1 MNVLAVLA
9 SVGGGSSGTD
19 PLVAVAV
26 IVVLGVGSQWLAGRL
41 GIPSILVLLAAGLL
55 AGPGLDLVDPDA
67 LLGDLLFPLVSLGV
81 GILLFEGGLALRRDE
96 VVEVGASLARL
107 IVVGAF
113 VTWVVAAVA
122 IDTLFE
128 VETSAAWLIG
138 AVLVVSGPT
147 VVLPIL
153 AQIDI
158 RPASAAL
165 LKWEGILIDPVGALL
180 AVVVLEAVLGAD
192 SAGEIVARI
201 AVTLIGGAVV
211 GIVMAVL
218 LAEAIRHHW
227 VPDRLHNAVV
237 LMAVVGAF
245 VLADQLQSEAGL
257 TATTIMGV
265 ALANQRRAPVAH
277 IAEFEEDLGVL
288 VLGGLFILLG
298 ARVDL
303 DAVVDFLPRSLALL
317 AVLVLVARP
326 LAVAAATLGS
336 TVPVRDRLFIAAMAP
351 RGIVAA
357 AVASLFA
364 IELEA
369 EGEAVAEFVP
379 IVFTVIVGTVIVY
392 GLAAGRLA
400 RLLRVARAEA
410 RGVALVGAQD
420 WVLDLGER
428 LVDLGVPVL
437 VVTSDPERAAA
448 AAGRGLLV
456 YSGRLDSEE
465 LPLAARGVG
474 VALGLA
480 LTDSDDTNDFA
491 VRRLSEIVGR
501 ANVFGLPAPGGHDEG
516 GTGSSVVARRPFGSA
531 VTRDD
536 VAALLE
542 GGARVR
548 VLQRPPRGDQPWLP
562 LVAVAAD
569 GTPRVCG
576 DDERFRPGDQVVALV
591 AERRG
596 AGRFLRL

>member
-1 MNVLAVLA
+1 MSSIAAVA
-9 SVGGGSSGTD
+9 ATTGSGPD

-41 GIPSILVLLAAGLL
+41 GIPSILLLLGAGLL

-96 VVEVGASLARL
+96 AREVGASLARL
-107 IVVGAF
+107 IVVGAL

-122 IDTLFE
+122 IDTLFA
-128 VETSAAWLIG
+128 VDTSSAWLIG

-158 RPASAAL
+158 RPASSAL

-192 SAGEIVARI
+192 TAGEIVARI
-201 AVTLIGGAVV
+201 TVTLIGGAAV
-211 GIVMAVL
+211 GVVMAVL
-218 LAEAIRHHW
+218 LAEALRRHW

-245 VLADQLQSEAGL
+245 VLADQMQSEAGL

-265 ALANQRRAPVAH
+265 ALANQKRAPVAH

-288 VLGGLFILLG
+288 VLGGLFVLLG

-303 DAVVDFLPRSLALL
+303 GAVIDFLPRSLALL
-317 AVLVLVARP
+317 AVLVFVARP

-336 TVPVRDRLFIAAMAP
+336 PVPVRDRFFIAAMAP

-369 EGEAVAEFVP
+369 QGRGVPEFVP
-379 IVFTVIVGTVIVY
+379 VVFTVIVGTVIVY

-400 RLLRVARAEA
+400 RLLKVARAEA
-410 RGVALVGAQD
+410 RGVALVGGD
-420 WVLDLGER
+420 GWVLDLADR
-428 LVDLGVPVL
+428 LVELGVPVL
-437 VVTSDPERAAA
+437 VITSDPERVAAA
-448 AAGRGLLV
+448 AERGLLV
-456 YSGRLDSEE
+456 YSGRLDSES

-474 VALGLA
+474 VSLALA

-491 VRRLSEIVGR
+491 TRRLSEIVGR
-501 ANVFGLPAPGGHDEG
+501 ANVFQIPGDDSDAAEG
-516 GTGSSVVARRPFGSA
+516 GTSTAVVARRLFGGR
-531 VTRDD
+531 VTHAEIDE
-536 VAALLE
+536 LL
-542 GGARVR
+542 GRGARVR
-548 VLQRPPRGDQPWLP
+548 VLQRPPRDDQPWLP
-562 LVAVAAD
+562 LIVVDAD
-569 GTPRVCG
+569 GNPRVRG
-576 DDERFRPGDQVVALV
+576 AGERFRPGDQMIGLLGD
-591 AERRG
+591 RRG
-596 AGRFLRL
+596 APRFLRG